1 MSAREEGEEGMNQEI
16 DTSQLDKMAA
26 FESRMGVVERDNPV
40 LAQAC
45 RSVHQQ
51 LSLAKTVAESVFS
64 PGLAKNPEI
73 LLAISS
79 SIAEEVDTIM
89 DEIDRQAEGGDEE
102 EEGELR

>member
-1 MSAREEGEEGMNQEI
+1 MDQADSTEL
-16 DTSQLDKMAA
+16 DSTQLDKIAA
-26 FESRMGVVERDNPV
+26 FEGRMGVVERDNPV

-64 PGLAKNPEI
+64 PALAKNPEI

-89 DEIDRQAEGGDEE
+89 DEIDRQSEGGEGDDEE
-102 EEGELR
+102 EEIR